1 MYIWQGRKWAETR
14 TCRYCLFYIKDDMQA
29 DRQGF
34 CLLAFGKKDFLFC
47 SLGFLFSP
55 FFLFPLFSF
64 FFIFFSPH
72 SVFFLLSLSLR
83 LCSFFPFP
91 SLSFLLCF
99 FFTSV
104 SPFFPFYYS
113 SPLGQHRQRIY
124 SLYTALIWKD
134 SMH

>member
-1 MYIWQGRKWAETR
+1 LYIWQGRKWAETR

-29 DRQGF
+29 DGQGF

-47 SLGFLFSP
+47 SLGFLFSV

-64 FFIFFSPH
+64 FFIFFSPR
-72 SVFFLLSLSLR
+72 SVFFLLSLFTPLLFFSFSL
-83 LCSFFPFP
+83 SFFP
-91 SLSFLLCF
+91 SF
-99 FFTSV
+99 FFLPQ
-104 SPFFPFYYS
+104 SPLFFPFYYS

-124 SLYTALIWKD
+124 SLYTALIRKD